1 MARLLLE
8 ATGLSKRFC
17 RYPKFA
23 FRYAT
28 ADLWRELRGKSPGNG
43 LRAGEFWAL
52 RDVDLRLEAGEVL
65 GVIGH
70 NGAGKSTLINL
81 AAGLMLPT
89 RGRIELHTNR
99 VALMDNNGGLNMV
112 ETGRENIAAQL
123 ALHGCPGRRIHDE
136 MEAVIEFAELGEFID
151 ASVGTY
157 SLGMRLRL
165 TFSIYTRLKPD
176 LFIVDEALSGGD
188 LRFRQKFQKYLR
200 EYIDEGGSI
209 LLCSHDLFM
218 IQLLCRQCVLLDKGQ
233 VCRIGDTEEVVT
245 EYQQMMDMEARAKQE
260 APQEVAT
267 EAPIEALQVPIEA
280 RTEPL
285 GDIATI
291 EGIRISAPDGGEIVP
306 GGPVEIEIACHSPEP
321 VAQVIWGLEIGRGD
335 LFPMASFG
343 AGAGTQKYPLKSGH
357 NTLRCRIDRF
367 PFLPGRYEVRASV
380 VDQETGALLASKGY
394 ENVAATLE
402 VKGRPSLE
410 INGAVFRNSFVYIP
424 AEWD

>member
-1 MARLLLE
+1 
-8 ATGLSKRFC
+8 
-17 RYPKFA
+17 
-23 FRYAT
+23 
-28 ADLWRELRGKSPGNG
+28 
-43 LRAGEFWAL
+43 
-52 RDVDLRLEAGEVL
+52 
-65 GVIGH
+65 
-70 NGAGKSTLINL
+70 
-81 AAGLMLPT
+81 
-89 RGRIELHTNR
+89 
-99 VALMDNNGGLNMV
+99 MV

-200 EYIDEGGSI
+200 GYIDEGGSI

-218 IQLLCRQCVLLDKGQ
+218 IQVLCRQCVLLDKGQ
-233 VCRIGDTEEVVT
+233 VCRIGDTEEVIS

-267 EAPIEALQVPIEA
+267 EAPIEMLQASIEA
-280 RTEPL
+280 PAEPPSDL
-285 GDIATI
+285 AKI
-291 EGIRISAPDGGEIVP
+291 EAIRVTTPDGRQIVP
-306 GGPVEIEIACHSPEP
+306 GGPIEIEVACHSPEAVP
-321 VAQVIWGLEIGRGD
+321 QVIWGLEIGRGD

-343 AGAGTQKYPLKSGH
+343 AGASAQKYALKPGR
-357 NTLRCRIDRF
+357 NTIRCRIDRF

-380 VDQETGALLASKGY
+380 VNQETGALLASKGY
-394 ENVAATLE
+394 EDTATAIE
-402 VKGRPSLE
+402 VPGHATPE
-410 INGAVFRNSFVYIP
+410 ITLALYRNSFVYIP
-424 AEWD
+424 VEWV